1 MSNNRR
7 EFLKKSLIAGTGLSL
22 LSQTNFASSLSSI
35 VATDISVVNGSD
47 KFQTT
52 ITAIEQFG
60 GINKV
65 IPKGAKTGILINAPG
80 HWTKPGSYTHTDVVL
95 ATLKMLHDAGI
106 TDIIFLLDVSSD
118 FYKRSSLS
126 SQYEYITK
134 TIKKSSGNYKEIQ
147 IPNGVVLKKANVIE
161 DLFNVDAF
169 INIPINKHHSGVNYT
184 GCLKNMMGACNRDT
198 NMKFHKPGKNDGEDG
213 EFLSQCIA
221 DLNLVRKPDLCI
233 MDASEVLKTNG
244 PFGPG
249 EIAKINKIFVGT
261 NPVMMDT
268 YGCTLLDNRPEDILM
283 LEMAHKHGL
292 GSTDLKNFAIKEST
306 L

>member
-7 EFLKKSLIAGTGLSL
+7 DFIKKSFIAGTGLSL
-22 LSQTNFASSLSSI
+22 LSQSNFAGSFFKI
-35 VATDISVVNGSD
+35 ATPDISVVNGTDMFSA
-47 KFQTT
+47 T
-52 ITAIEQFG
+52 IRAIEQFG
-60 GINKV
+60 GINKA

-95 ATLKMLHDAGI
+95 ATLKMLNDAGI
-106 TDIIFLLDVSSD
+106 NDITFLLDVSSD

-126 SQYEYITK
+126 PQYEYLTK
-134 TIKKSSGNYKEIQ
+134 TIKKSSGNYKEVQ
-147 IPNGVVLKKANVIE
+147 IPKGVALKKANVIE
-161 DLFNVDAF
+161 DLFNLDAF

-233 MDASEVLKTNG
+233 MDASEVLRTNG

-249 EIAKINKIFVGT
+249 EIAKINKVFVGSD
-261 NPVMMDT
+261 PVMMDT

-283 LEMAHKHGL
+283 LEMARAHGL
-292 GSTDLKNFAIKEST
+292 GRTDLKDFVIKESS